1 MTPEVNFSVII
12 PVYNRGSEV
21 RRAIDSVLAQ
31 AYTNFE
37 LIVVDDGSTDATA
50 AVIQSYNDTRLR
62 YIYQN
67 NSERGAARN
76 TGAKSASGAF
86 ITYLDSDDEFLNEH
100 LSKVNQLILE
110 YPGYDVYCTSYCL
123 ETEKG
128 VQEISI
134 PVNIQENLPDGNFL
148 SCNGVFTSRE
158 VASKF
163 QFSEVRS
170 LSGLEDWEYWLRVGA
185 SCRMKG
191 GQLFTTRMNHHTGR
205 SVLNTEKG
213 EIENRF
219 REFFKALEN
228 EPTVVNFYG
237 PALRRIRT
245 SGETYMAL
253 HLAMSKKN
261 RKSAIAHLW
270 RGFKLSPSIIFS
282 RRFYATIKYLF

>member
-1 MTPEVNFSVII
+1 MTPEVKLSVVI

-31 AYTNFE
+31 SYKHFE
-37 LIVVDDGSTDATA
+37 LLVVDDGSTDNTA
-50 AVIQSYNDTRLR
+50 EVIQSYTDPRLH

-76 TGAKSASGAF
+76 RGAKSASGQF
-86 ITYLDSDDEFLNEH
+86 ITYLDSDDEFLNDH
-100 LSKVNQLILE
+100 LSKVNQLILAH
-110 YPGYDVYCTSYCL
+110 PGYDVYCTAYYL

-128 VQEISI
+128 VKEISI
-134 PVNIQENLPDGNFL
+134 PENIQSHLLEGNFL
-148 SCNGVFTSRE
+148 SCNGVFTSSE
-158 VASKF
+158 VPEKC

-185 SCRMKG
+185 SFSMKA
-191 GQLFTTRMNHHTGR
+191 GQLFTTRMNHHAGR
-205 SVLNTEKG
+205 SVLNTNKT

-228 EPTVVNFYG
+228 EPSVVKFYG
-237 PALRRIRT
+237 SALRRVRT
-245 SGETYMAL
+245 SAETYMAL

-261 RKSAIAHLW
+261 RKAAIDHLW
-270 RGFKLSPSIIFS
+270 RGWKLRPSIIFS